1 MTLVVIADES
11 PGTSLYTI
19 LGVSIMFVLFVF
31 AVVFLAVSS
40 AAAFVVE
47 YGHDLY
53 LAVKYRKVNKI
64 INSQPRIRY

>member
-1 MTLVVIADES
+1 
-11 PGTSLYTI
+11 
-19 LGVSIMFVLFVF
+19 MFALFVF

-64 INSQPRIRY
+64 INSQPRVRY